1 MADLAA
7 RPVPL
12 APRMRPWHWVALDAV
27 VALILLLPVGGGRPH
42 SPGHQ
47 NPWLSV
53 LVLGV
58 TLVFPARRRFPVA
71 VCLLLTA
78 ATITLA
84 TSAPPYN
91 GYGPFAMMFA
101 LYTVA
106 TTRPG
111 RVTALASA
119 GVLAA
124 ALAILTDLHYPPSV
138 VALSGVAIGVAPSLT
153 GYVVRQQRLYRSTI
167 AAVRARGIEAEV
179 ASRMAEERLRIAR
192 ELHDVVAHA
201 LSLITV
207 QAGVAMFREH
217 EAAQMRTTLTAIEE
231 TGRTAMGDMRR
242 LLGVLRG
249 APAPNADQAPAPD
262 REPVPD
268 LLDIGTL
275 ISQAAQAGLHITL
288 WEEGERRPVSAAV
301 GLAVYRIVQESLTN
315 ILRHGR
321 TGSGS
326 VLLRFEPHEVSVT
339 IANPPPPDGLPPAP
353 EGPPGHGLRG
363 MAERAALFDGTFSAG
378 PADGGGFLVTAR
390 FPA

>member
-167 AAVRARGIEAEV
+167 AAVRARRIEAEV

>member
-1 MADLAA
+1 PQSRSCIKVRGRPGRAHRSRGRSPGLLPGHGFRPTALITVRPRAYRRQMADLAA

-12 APRMRPWHWVALDAV
+12 APRMRPWDWVALDAV

-153 GYVVRQQRLYRSTI
+153 GYVVRQ
-167 AAVRARGIEAEV
+167 
-179 ASRMAEERLRIAR
+179 
-192 ELHDVVAHA
+192 
-201 LSLITV
+201 
-207 QAGVAMFREH
+207 
-217 EAAQMRTTLTAIEE
+217 
-231 TGRTAMGDMRR
+231 
-242 LLGVLRG
+242 
-249 APAPNADQAPAPD
+249 
-262 REPVPD
+262 
-268 LLDIGTL
+268 
-275 ISQAAQAGLHITL
+275 
-288 WEEGERRPVSAAV
+288 
-301 GLAVYRIVQESLTN
+301 
-315 ILRHGR
+315 
-321 TGSGS
+321 
-326 VLLRFEPHEVSVT
+326 
-339 IANPPPPDGLPPAP
+339 
-353 EGPPGHGLRG
+353 
-363 MAERAALFDGTFSAG
+363 
-378 PADGGGFLVTAR
+378 
-390 FPA
+390 